1 MAETHKARNMGPK
14 ERNLG
19 TIDASGDLPASCLVI
34 FCMTRTP
41 LETRVRPGWD
51 TSTRD
56 PCRLQ
61 LDVRITGCQGV
72 TESGCQDIRMSRYQ
86 NDMISECQ
94 DVKMSECQNV
104 RMLGC
109 WDVRMSK
116 VRINDVSQNVRLSEF
131 LSVRLSGCDTSRQD
145 LCR

>member
-1 MAETHKARNMGPK
+1 MTEIPKARNMGPK
-14 ERNLG
+14 EQYFG

-61 LDVRITGCQGV
+61 LDVRITGCQGGRLIRLSGFKDV
-72 TESGCQDIRMSRYQ
+72 RISGCQKIWMY
-86 NDMISECQ
+86 
-94 DVKMSECQNV
+94 
-104 RMLGC
+104 
-109 WDVRMSK
+109 DVRMS
-116 VRINDVSQNVRLSEF
+116 VGQSPCQ
-131 LSVRLSGCDTSRQD
+131 SGY
-145 LCR
+145 